1 MIVFGKIREV
11 EDPAEH
17 DRCLRLLARKYMP
30 ADEIEGDMQRN
41 ARHAVVLALQI
52 DHMTGKHVR
61 EK

>member
-1 MIVFGKIREV
+1 
-11 EDPAEH
+11 
-17 DRCLRLLARKYMP
+17 MP